1 LILRSQ
7 KKSGEGK
14 MKRTLS
20 LLTVLSILVA
30 GTAIANQGG
39 KAKNVVNNQMKTIN
53 DAQASQKKIDKLAE
67 QTSTMLA
74 QYRQT
79 LKQIDNA
86 KAYIGQLNKIIAS
99 QESEKVSIAEQIKEL
114 KETNAGVVPLMID
127 MVDNLKAFVSLDIPF
142 LQEERSKRL
151 ADLDSAMNRADI
163 TTSEKFRRILEAYQ
177 VENEF
182 GRTIEAYRGVQKRD
196 GKDLTVDYLRVGRTA
211 LIYQSLDA
219 KITALWDAKAKTWTD
234 LDGSFKKSVREGL
247 KMARKQTAPQLV
259 KLPVSAAGG
268 TL

>member
-1 LILRSQ
+1 
-7 KKSGEGK
+7 

-20 LLTVLSILVA
+20 LLTVLSILFA
-30 GTAIANQGG
+30 GHALANQGG
-39 KAKNVVNNQMKTIN
+39 KAKNVVNNQIKTIN
-53 DAQASQKKIDKLAE
+53 DAQASQKKIDQLAD

-74 QYRQT
+74 NYRQT

-86 KAYIGQLNKIIAS
+86 KAYIGQLEKIIAS
-99 QESEKVSIAEQIKEL
+99 QEAEKISITEQIQEL

-127 MVDNLKAFVSLDIPF
+127 MVDNLKAFVNLDIPF
-142 LQEERSKRL
+142 LPEERSKRL
-151 ADLDSAMNRADI
+151 ADLDTMMNRADI

-177 VENEF
+177 VENEY
-182 GRTIEAYRGVQKRD
+182 GRTIEAYRGVQKRE

-234 LDGSFKKSVREGL
+234 LDSSFKKSVREGL

-259 KLPVSAAGG
+259 KLPVQAAGG
-268 TL
+268 AL